1 MRYEKLVSRRASSLA
16 YQLRV
21 VPVRCWSSKKPLA
34 SPCAL
39 FALSSVGTNAWLVG
53 SAWTIALKVAM
64 DKANAA
70 VLTFFT
76 VTLPYC
82 SY

>member
-1 MRYEKLVSRRASSLA
+1 
-16 YQLRV
+16 
-21 VPVRCWSSKKPLA
+21 
-34 SPCAL
+34 
-39 FALSSVGTNAWLVG
+39 VGTNAWLVG

-76 VTLPYC
+76 VTLPLLLLLTPVFLVWLEGAGLVARLFFIENMNLWN
-82 SY
+82 SGARRLR